1 MLAGKAEE
9 IILSRMPT
17 QTAADVKKF
26 IQVCA
31 LAASRLKKAFKDEQ
45 IYVATR
51 IATSAVPFSHL
62 TKAFRTHAAVLRLC
76 RGGFGSEAL
85 ALSRLVL
92 EMSMNLRWIT
102 NQDEVDRSDSF
113 GLFEA
118 KRKQYFALIFTKYS
132 PNNPALAGAIQ
143 YVENLYKK
151 YADNYKSFKFWA
163 NAPTNL
169 KDMAAEKDVFND
181 GVVRLNGDDLW
192 NYEIPYSMASDH
204 IHCTSV
210 AMAEC
215 YPPECAPYEAE
226 STADTRHVGTAA
238 FSATQNLFAIAVRV
252 NMYRKLDMAHKID
265 RAYKPFADHVTS
277 HS

>member
-1 MLAGKAEE
+1 MSTA
-9 IILSRMPT
+9 I
-17 QTAADVKKF
+17 AADLKAF

-31 LAASRLKKAFKDEQ
+31 LAANRLKKAFKDEQ

-51 IATSAVPFSHL
+51 TATSAVAFCHL
-62 TKAFRTHAAVLRLC
+62 TKAFRTHTAVLRLC
-76 RGGFGSEAL
+76 RAGFGSEAL

-102 NQDEVDRSDSF
+102 NQDDVERSDSF

-118 KRKQYFALIFTKYS
+118 KRKQYFAMIFSKYS

-151 YADNYKSFKFWA
+151 YADNYKSFKFWS

-169 KDMAAEKDVFND
+169 KDMATEKDVFND
-181 GVVRLNGDDLW
+181 GITRLNGDDLW

-215 YPPECAPYEAE
+215 YPPECAPYEGE
-226 STADTRHVGTAA
+226 GADDPRHVDTAA

-252 NMYRKLDMAHKID
+252 NMYRTLDMGHNID
-265 RAYKPFADHVTS
+265 RAYKPFADYVAS
-277 HS
+277 HA